1 MNSTLINVV
10 FGKNTDPV
18 LIERLVNRIEGLEMA
33 ITETQKSNRK
43 LSSELRAQA
52 ADYVTLEN
60 SYHVLQGMLDEARDQ
75 RTLLEAAL
83 LVVADRVFTD
93 ELLAMNRSNM
103 IDAIEFVRNRTG
115 LGLKQSKEFVEG
127 LWAANPL

>member
-10 FGKNTDPV
+10 FGENTDPV
-18 LIERLVNRIEGLEMA
+18 LIERLVNRIEHLEMA
-33 ITETQKSNRK
+33 ITETQKSNRE

-60 SYHVLQGMLDEARDQ
+60 SYHMLQEMLIEARDQ
-75 RTLLEAAL
+75 RTRLEAAL

-93 ELLAMNRSNM
+93 ELQAMDRNNK
-103 IDAIEFVRNRTG
+103 IAAIKFVRSRTG

-127 LWAANPL
+127 FWATNPL

>member
-10 FGKNTDPV
+10 FGENTDPV
-18 LIERLVNRIEGLEMA
+18 LIERLVNRIEGLEIA
-33 ITETQKSNRK
+33 ITETQKSNRE

-52 ADYVTLEN
+52 ADYGTLED
-60 SYHVLQGMLDEARDQ
+60 SYHVLQGMLVEARDQ
-75 RTLLEAAL
+75 RARLEAAL
-83 LVVADRVFTD
+83 LVVADRAFAD

-103 IDAIEFVRNRTG
+103 IDAIKFVRNRTG
-115 LGLKQSKEFVEG
+115 LGLKQSKGFVEG

>member
-1 MNSTLINVV
+1 MDITKVV
-10 FGKNTDPV
+10 TIKTVID
-18 LIERLVNRIEGLEMA
+18 LRLTREDVEYA
-33 ITETQKSNRK
+33 IRRKYDLPETARFDWD
-43 LSSELRAQA
+43 AYG
-52 ADYVTLEN
+52 DTTLEN

-75 RTLLEAAL
+75 RALLEAAL
-83 LVVADRVFTD
+83 LVVVDRAFAD

-103 IDAIEFVRNRTG
+103 IDAIKFVRNRTG